1 MLYLDFSVDHIIIY
15 NRKEKNFFL
24 EVYYESYPPV
34 RCIVKIFSVFAAAF
48 SLAFI
53 SCAANDD
60 SASLTIQMPGSSS
73 SRAIS
78 SEGHL
83 EAMDAPD
90 LNFSV
95 YIRDSDNEEVE
106 KYTNVAPGT
115 KLTISA
121 LRPGS
126 YKVAIR
132 GITGGSVMLYGA
144 ADAVVQGG
152 VENTVDIKLEEVNH
166 NGIIEFFPMDLENC
180 TMTGVITGEN
190 GDSYTISGGFN
201 MVDIDDLEPHV
212 SEGCNYY
219 CDLANCF
226 FEPGFTYKMAISIYQ
241 DFGDLY
247 GKYTD
252 SATATKD
259 GIVFT
264 VY

>member
-1 MLYLDFSVDHIIIY
+1 MRVT
-15 NRKEKNFFL
+15 
-24 EVYYESYPPV
+24 PV
-34 RCIVKIFSVFAAAF
+34 RCIAKIFSVFAAAF
-48 SLAFI
+48 SLAVI

-83 EAMDAPD
+83 EASDAPD

-121 LRPGS
+121 LRAGS

-132 GITGGSVMLYGA
+132 GITEGSVMFYGA

-152 VENTVDIKLEEVNH
+152 VENTVGIKLEDANNDGRINFYTSSSIDNSNKVRTE
-166 NGIIEFFPMDLENC
+166 IKC
-180 TMTGVITGEN
+180 KN
-190 GDSYTISGGFN
+190 GDSYSTSMETVLDEVGGAG
-201 MVDIDDLEPHV
+201 VSYYYPLDD
-212 SEGCNYY
+212 
-219 CDLANCF
+219 CF
-226 FEPGFTYKMAISIYQ
+226 FEPGFTYTITIYVYGA
-241 DFGDLY
+241 DGEMGDLY
-247 GKYTD
+247 GTYTT

-264 VY
+264 VN

>member
-1 MLYLDFSVDHIIIY
+1 MRVT
-15 NRKEKNFFL
+15 
-24 EVYYESYPPV
+24 PV
-34 RCIVKIFSVFAAAF
+34 RCIAKIFSVFAAAF

-83 EAMDAPD
+83 EASDAPD

-121 LRPGS
+121 LRAGN

-132 GITGGSVMLYGA
+132 GITGGSVMFYGA
-144 ADAVVQGG
+144 ADALVQGG
-152 VENTVDIKLEEVNH
+152 VENTVGIKLEGVNQDDSKIRFTDPTAVH
-166 NGIIEFFPMDLENC
+166 WDLVNAK
-180 TMTGVITGEN
+180 ITCKN
-190 GDSYTISGGFN
+190 GDFYNNISGSLSTDPDGAYF
-201 MVDIDDLEPHV
+201 DL
-212 SEGCNYY
+212 SSY
-219 CDLANCF
+219 F
-226 FEPGFTYKMAISIYQ
+226 FEPNF
-241 DFGDLY
+241 D
-247 GKYTD
+247 YTIEITVVNAMD
-252 SATATKD
+252 SSTHHFKTSATATKN

-264 VY
+264 VN